1 MIRAVVNVAWGNYR
15 AGQERLANAL
25 RTCIGGAPAS
35 LFTIEPEP
43 SWPRHEDKPYA
54 FKAYALKEAAEHASV
69 LLWLDASV
77 LPVQSLESL
86 WARIEDTGALVFNNG
101 YPNSQWCADSWYGE
115 CFPGIP
121 LEHARAINRN
131 IRHVVGGA
139 FGLSL
144 KHPVGAKMFADYCA
158 MAETNAFRGPWRNT
172 PETPCGPPE
181 VSGHRH
187 DQSCLSLIAYSNEVE
202 LVDPPVLAYYRAG
215 EPVDKRT
222 ILLVKGI

>member
-1 MIRAVVNVAWGNYR
+1 MSRAVVNVAWGHYR

-25 RTCIGGAPAS
+25 KTCIGGAPAS
-35 LFTIEPEP
+35 LFRIEPEP
-43 SWPRHEDKPYA
+43 SWPRHEEKPYA
-54 FKAYALKEAAEHASV
+54 FKAYALKEAAERATV

-86 WARIEDTGALVFNNG
+86 WARIEETGALVFNNG
-101 YPNSQWCADSWYGE
+101 YPNSEWCADSWYGE
-115 CFPGIP
+115 CFPGLP

-139 FGLSL
+139 FGLNL
-144 KHPVGAKMFADYCA
+144 DHPVGAKMFADYCA

-172 PETPCGPPE
+172 TEAPCGPPE

-215 EPVDKRT
+215 EPVDKKT